1 MRSIPDTIAEYG
13 PPDRPSNFQ
22 QPSCTQRKRTSSNSL
37 MLNPAKKVALPP
49 PSIADFTPN
58 PHPEVLGRNVRM
70 KFDNEK
76 GQVQWYDGIIISYNS
91 QTRRYGIFFPC
102 D

>member
-1 MRSIPDTIAEYG
+1 
-13 PPDRPSNFQ
+13 
-22 QPSCTQRKRTSSNSL
+22 

-76 GQVQWYDGIIISYNS
+76 GQVQWYDGIIVSYNG
-91 QTRRYGIFFPC
+91 QTRKYGVFFPC
-102 D
+102 DQQTVETYLDDEDTKICN